1 MNIQNNLNSMNA
13 YRTWLNNNANNV
25 ANVNSDRYKLDETTL
40 TNNKSENVS
49 AATAKASSNG
59 STKSQTK
66 LTKEIPEQSIIQKG
80 VEANAKVIKNRDDM
94 FGTLLDIRT

>member
-1 MNIQNNLNSMNA
+1 MNIQNNLSSIRAHQN
-13 YRTWLNNNANNV
+13 WLNNNANNV
-25 ANVNSDRYKLDETTL
+25 ANVNSDRYKPDETTL

-80 VEANAKVIKNRDDM
+80 VEANAKVIKNTDDM
-94 FGTLLDIRT
+94 FGTILDIRT